1 MASKKVTSEESED
14 ASPEAKLNIANYFIM
29 NAPVG
34 EVNEV
39 VNDVTKLVSDSSTL
53 SEHALTKIM
62 HDYNVEHMTS
72 FTGPDGYPLLTTQ
85 YGKVDQ
91 DHFFDPNNGKV
102 VQFDHRKQK
111 LVGVSDKKNVH
122 LDEKVGKFRTSTQKA
137 LDTYI
142 ESAYKSGKSCGLVYG
157 NDQGRLTICISAKNM
172 NLSNYWTGGW
182 RALYTISVASSGQQ
196 ELKGSVK
203 LNVHYFEDGN
213 VQLHSTFE
221 KQANINVQ
229 GEDATG
235 ADIVKAIAKIEG
247 DFQSQLEEMYVNM
260 PGSIFKSMRR
270 FYPITRQPM
279 VWNINAHTLAN
290 DISKS

>member
-1 MASKKVTSEESED
+1 MSNEGASAES
-14 ASPEAKLNIANYFIM
+14 KLNIANYFIM

-34 EVNEV
+34 EVAEV
-39 VNDVTKLVSDSSTL
+39 VNDVTKLVSDSTVL
-53 SEHALTKIM
+53 NDNAINRIM

-72 FTGPDGYPLLTTQ
+72 AQGPDGYPLLTTQ

-91 DHFFDPNNGKV
+91 DHFVDPTTGKV
-102 VQFDHRKQK
+102 IRFDHRKQK
-111 LVGVSDKKNVH
+111 FLDVSDKKSVH
-122 LDEKVGKFRTSTQKA
+122 LDDKVNKYRNHTQKA
-137 LDTYI
+137 LDQYI
-142 ESAYKSGKSCGLVYG
+142 ETTYKQGKSCGLVYG
-157 NDQGRLTICISAKNM
+157 SDNGRLTVCISAKNM

-182 RALYTISVASSGQQ
+182 RALYTISVSATGQS

-213 VQLHSTFE
+213 VQLHSTFD
-221 KQANINVQ
+221 KQANVNVQ
-229 GEDATG
+229 GEEATG
-235 ADIVKAIAKIEG
+235 NEIVKAIAKIES

-279 VWNINAHTLAN
+279 TWNVNAHTLAN
-290 DISKS
+290 DIRQT

>member
-1 MASKKVTSEESED
+1 MSKKPTSDDSES
-14 ASPEAKLNIANYFIM
+14 SPEAKLNIANYFIL

-34 EVNEV
+34 EVHEV
-39 VNDVTKLVSDSSTL
+39 VNDVTKLVNDSSTL
-53 SEHALTKIM
+53 SDHALTKIM

-72 FTGPDGYPLLTTQ
+72 FMGPDEYLLLTTQ

-91 DHFFDPNNGKV
+91 DHFIDPKTGKV
-102 VQFDHRKQK
+102 ILFDHKKQK
-111 LVGVSDKKNVH
+111 LVSVSDKKSVH
-122 LDEKVGKFRTSTQKA
+122 LDEKVGKYRNATQKA

-142 ESAYKSGKSCGLVYG
+142 DSAYKSGKSCGLVYG

-182 RALYTISVASSGQQ
+182 RALYTISVASNGQQ

-213 VQLHSTFE
+213 VQLHSVFE

-235 ADIVKAIAKIEG
+235 TDIVKAIAKIEG

-279 VWNINAHTLAN
+279 SWNINAHTLAN
-290 DISKS
+290 DITKS

>member
-1 MASKKVTSEESED
+1 MSKEEG
-14 ASPEAKLNIANYFIM
+14 ATPESKLNIANYFIM

-34 EVNEV
+34 EVAEV
-39 VNDVTKLVSDSSTL
+39 LNDVTKLVSDSTVL
-53 SEHALTKIM
+53 SDSAINRIM

-72 FTGPDGYPLLTTQ
+72 AAGPDGYPLLTTQ
-85 YGKVDQ
+85 WGKVDQ
-91 DHFFDPNNGKV
+91 DHFVDPTTGKV
-102 VQFDHRKQK
+102 IRFDHRKQK
-111 LVGVSDKKNVH
+111 FLDVSDKKTVH
-122 LDEKVGKFRTSTQKA
+122 LDAKVDKYRHHTQKA
-137 LDTYI
+137 LDQYI
-142 ESAYKSGKSCGLVYG
+142 ETTYKQGKSCGMVYG
-157 NDQGRLTICISAKNM
+157 SDNGRLTVCISAKNM

-182 RALYTISVASSGQQ
+182 RALYTISVSSSGQS

-213 VQLHSTFE
+213 VQLHSTFD
-221 KQANINVQ
+221 KQANVNVQ
-229 GEDATG
+229 GEEATG
-235 ADIVKAIAKIEG
+235 NDIVKAIAKIES

-279 VWNINAHTLAN
+279 TWNINAHTLAN

>member
-1 MASKKVTSEESED
+1 MSKDDEGES
-14 ASPEAKLNIANYFIM
+14 KLNIANYFIM

-39 VNDVTKLVSDSSTL
+39 VADVTKLVSDSSVL
-53 SEHALTKIM
+53 SESAITRIM

-72 FTGPDGYPLLTTQ
+72 APGPDGAPLLTTS

-91 DHFFDPNNGKV
+91 DHFVDPTTGKV
-102 VQFDHRKQK
+102 IRFDHRKQK
-111 LVGVSDKKNVH
+111 FLEVSDKKTVH
-122 LDEKVGKFRTSTQKA
+122 LDEKVNKFRAATQKA
-137 LDTYI
+137 LDAYMET
-142 ESAYKSGKSCGLVYG
+142 AYKAGKGCGLVYG
-157 NDQGRLTICISAKNM
+157 ADNGRITVCISAKNM

-182 RALYTISVASSGQQ
+182 RALYTISVATPGQS

-213 VQLHSTFE
+213 VQLHSTFD
-221 KQANINVQ
+221 KQANVNVQ
-229 GEDATG
+229 GDEATG
-235 ADIVKAIAKIEG
+235 ADIVKAIAKIES
-247 DFQSQLEEMYVNM
+247 DFQGNLEEMYVNM

-279 VWNINAHTLAN
+279 TWNVSAHTLASDMN
-290 DISKS
+290 KST

>member
-1 MASKKVTSEESED
+1 MSKED
-14 ASPEAKLNIANYFIM
+14 GASPESKLNIANYFIM

-34 EVNEV
+34 EVAEV
-39 VNDVTKLVSDSSTL
+39 VNDVTKLVNDSSVL
-53 SEHALTKIM
+53 SDNSINRIM

-72 FTGPDGYPLLTTQ
+72 AVGPDGYLLLTTQ

-91 DHFFDPNNGKV
+91 DHFIDPTTGKV
-102 VQFDHRKQK
+102 IRFDHRKQK
-111 LVGVSDKKNVH
+111 FLEVSDKKQVH
-122 LDEKVGKFRTSTQKA
+122 LDDKVNKYRAATQKG
-137 LDTYI
+137 LDQYI
-142 ESAYKSGKSCGLVYG
+142 ESTYKQGKGCGLVFG
-157 NDQGRLTICISAKNM
+157 SDNGRLTVCISAKNM

-182 RALYTISVASSGQQ
+182 RALYTISVSSSGQS

-213 VQLHSTFE
+213 VQLHSTFD
-221 KQANINVQ
+221 KQANVNVQ
-229 GEDATG
+229 GEEATG
-235 ADIVKAIAKIEG
+235 NEIVKAIAKIES

-279 VWNINAHTLAN
+279 TWNINAHTLAN

>member
-1 MASKKVTSEESED
+1 MSEASAES
-14 ASPEAKLNIANYFIM
+14 KLNIANYFIM

-39 VNDVTKLVSDSSTL
+39 VNDVTKLVSDSSV
-53 SEHALTKIM
+53 LTESAVNRIM

-72 FTGPDGYPLLTTQ
+72 APGPDGSLLLTTQ

-91 DHFFDPNNGKV
+91 DHFVDPNTGKV
-102 VQFDHRKQK
+102 IRFDHRKQK
-111 LVGVSDKKNVH
+111 FLEVSDKKTVH
-122 LDEKVGKFRTSTQKA
+122 LDDKVNRYRASTQKA
-137 LDTYI
+137 LDAYM
-142 ESAYKSGKSCGLVYG
+142 EAAYKSGKGCGLVYG
-157 NDQGRLTICISAKNM
+157 SDNGRLTVCISAKNM
-172 NLSNYWTGGW
+172 NSANYWTGGW
-182 RALYTISVASSGQQ
+182 RALYTISIAASGQS

-213 VQLHSTFE
+213 VQLHSTFD
-221 KQANINVQ
+221 KTANVNVQ

-235 ADIVKAIAKIEG
+235 AEIVKAITKIES

-279 VWNINAHTLAN
+279 TWNLAAHNLAN
-290 DISKS
+290 TDISKSS

>member
-1 MASKKVTSEESED
+1 MSKEEGASAES
-14 ASPEAKLNIANYFIM
+14 KLNIANYFIM

-34 EVNEV
+34 EVAEV
-39 VNDVTKLVSDSSTL
+39 VNDVTKLVSDSSVL
-53 SEHALTKIM
+53 SENAINRIM

-72 FTGPDGYPLLTTQ
+72 APGPDGYPLLTTQ

-91 DHFFDPNNGKV
+91 DHFVDPTTGKV
-102 VQFDHRKQK
+102 IRFDHRKQK
-111 LVGVSDKKNVH
+111 FLEVSEKKGIH
-122 LDEKVGKFRTSTQKA
+122 LDDKINRYRNHTQKA
-137 LDTYI
+137 LDQYI
-142 ESAYKSGKSCGLVYG
+142 ETTYKQGKSCGLVYG
-157 NDQGRLTICISAKNM
+157 SDNGRLTVCISAKNM

-182 RALYTISVASSGQQ
+182 RALYTISVSANGQS

-221 KQANINVQ
+221 KQANVNVQ
-229 GEDATG
+229 GEEATSNE
-235 ADIVKAIAKIEG
+235 IVKAIAKIEG

-279 VWNINAHTLAN
+279 TWNINAHTLAN

>member
-122 LDEKVGKFRTSTQKA
+122 LDEKVGKFRNSAQKA

-142 ESAYKSGKSCGLVYG
+142 ESAYKTGKSCGLVYG